1 MRKLI
6 ASIFFIMTMSQVH
19 AVNFEYKKVNDFNIL
34 SSFNTVHEFE
44 ESYASYV
51 QNCLD
56 HTGGGTGGI
65 PCFIGSKLWDRELN
79 IYYKKLGEILNNKEK
94 SLLKESQRAWIKER
108 DASIEFNSILLNRD
122 YSKQGTMYALMRA
135 GRVDEMITPIIKER
149 ALVLK
154 RWFELLQ

>member
-1 MRKLI
+1 MKKLI
-6 ASIFFIMTMSQVH
+6 ASVFFLMSMSQAH
-19 AVNFEYKKVNDFNIL
+19 AVNFEYKKVNDFKVL
-34 SSFNTVHEFE
+34 SSFNNVHEFE
-44 ESYASYV
+44 ESYAPYI

-65 PCFIGSKLWDRELN
+65 SCFIGSKLWDRELN
-79 IYYKKLGEILNNKEK
+79 IYYKKLDAILKDKEK

-108 DASIEFNSILLNRD
+108 DASMEFNSILLNRD

-135 GRVDEMITPIIKER
+135 GKVDEMITPIIKER

-154 RWFELLQ
+154 RWYELLQ